1 MAKLQCFANQP
12 VCELQGNT
20 TSKSL
25 MVFCSLQ
32 RVTLVPDPCTLL
44 IDGVTVGFT
53 STDILFHMGAEEIS
67 W

>member
-1 MAKLQCFANQP
+1 MI
-12 VCELQGNT
+12 
-20 TSKSL
+20 
-25 MVFCSLQ
+25 CSVSDTVNAHLHLFLYALQ

-44 IDGVTVGFT
+44 IDGVTFGLT

>member
-1 MAKLQCFANQP
+1 MNQLLQSVSP
-12 VCELQGNT
+12 LSV
-20 TSKSL
+20 
-25 MVFCSLQ
+25 Q

-44 IDGVTVGFT
+44 VDGVTFGLT